1 MTLENIKEVLNLYS
15 QVKNLALE
23 KVKIMKRCDSKY
35 YDTRRGITRVDY
47 IDEQVVVTYDA
58 TFRGHYCT
66 DWFAFPLRYLTLND
80 DELRIQIEV
89 EKQQREFK
97 EQQEEQE
104 RKKKEVAE
112 KEKREIQ
119 MLIELKEKYKDRVGV

>member
-1 MTLENIKEVLNLYS
+1 MTLENIKEVLDLYS

-58 TFRGHYCT
+58 SFSSNVLYRR
-66 DWFAFPLRYLTLND
+66 FAFPLRYLTLND
-80 DELRIQIEV
+80 GELRIQIEV

-112 KEKREIQ
+112 REEREIK
-119 MLIELKEKYKDRVGV
+119 MLVELKEKYKDRVGV